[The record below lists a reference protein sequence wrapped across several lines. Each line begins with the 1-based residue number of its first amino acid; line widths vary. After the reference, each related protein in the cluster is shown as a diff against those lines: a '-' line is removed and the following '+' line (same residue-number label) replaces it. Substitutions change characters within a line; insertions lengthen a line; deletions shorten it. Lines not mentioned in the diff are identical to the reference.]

1 MNYNDMTMAELREM
15 CAKHGIVAGRSKA
28 ETIKRIEA
36 RDAELQ
42 DFANR
47 HGEALAKA
55 GMAIRSGGK
64 DYKPEDHRPCQGCE
78 TIKAEA
84 ALAEYRAAHPEIAAE
99 GAKMCDCELSHN
111 GLGMV
116 GRECDC
122 PAGAPE
128 ADYSGIEARA
138 LAHDIEAAKR
148 DTPPTTPAYGVLSRR
163 MVTMIRNQPK
173 ASIPGSVRRRM
184 QREAARQ

>member
-1 MNYNDMTMAELREM
+1 MNYNDMTMIELREM

-47 HGEALAKA
+47 HGEALAKD

-64 DYKPEDHRPCQGCE
+64 DYKPEDHQPCQGCE

-99 GAKMCDCELSHN
+99 GAKMCDCDP
-111 GLGMV
+111 V
-116 GRECDC
+116 GD
-122 PAGAPE
+122 A
-128 ADYSGIEARA
+128 ARA
-138 LAHDIEAAKR
+138 STTRASASSPANAS
-148 DTPPTTPAYGVLSRR
+148 PTTLWAPWPTRRSSR
-163 MVTMIRNQPK
+163 
-173 ASIPGSVRRRM
+173 
-184 QREAARQ
+184 